1 MSRIKVDLPEKFIFS
16 TEVPVR
22 IGDINYGGHLGHD
35 SFLPI
40 THEARLQFLDSL
52 GYSEL
57 DIGGLGIILSGA
69 EIEYIAESFYGDNMT
84 VSIGISNFHKYG
96 FDIIYQLLTTKG
108 KKEVGRVRTSIV
120 LYDYEQGKVTRIPD
134 KVLRK
139 LESL

>member
-1 MSRIKVDLPEKFIFS
+1 MSRIKVDLPKKFIFA
-16 TEVPVR
+16 TKVPVR

-40 THEARLQFLDSL
+40 THEARIQFLYSL

-69 EIEYIAESFYGDNMT
+69 EIEYIAESFYGDNLT
-84 VSIGISNFHKYG
+84 VNIGISNFHKYG
-96 FDIIYQLLTTKG
+96 FDIIYQLLTTEG

-120 LYDYEQGKVTRIPD
+120 LYDYEQGKVTRIPEE
-134 KVLRK
+134 VLRK
-139 LESL
+139 LDAL